1 MQKIKTEICA
11 LIQKLENNAFE
22 KDTASVSVHSQLQA
36 LRHHMERDAEGSPN
50 QQMQMDAAYIRL
62 RQFWLDAVPWCSEL
76 SRDVEKI
83 IIMYADRAENAL
95 KTTDRHSVGKKRAI
109 S

>member
-1 MQKIKTEICA
+1 MQQIKTEICA

-22 KDTASVSVHSQLQA
+22 KETVSVSVQSHLQA
-36 LRHHMERDAEGSPN
+36 LLHHMEKNPEGSAN

-83 IIMYADRAENAL
+83 IILYADRAENAL
-95 KTTDRHSVGKKRAI
+95 TATDRHSVGKKHAI